1 MLQSQ
6 LAAQQLS
13 TRDLSSKLEVSSK
26 QVLKL
31 EAQVAALQETAKQ
44 LAENRNGLEGGM
56 LEGQCWVPVQLLS
69 WLLVANT
76 VFTHHSCCM

>member
-56 LEGQCWVPVQLLS
+56 LEG
-69 WLLVANT
+69 
-76 VFTHHSCCM
+76 